1 MLKKTLILAALVGLN
16 LGFATAQDKSVDLAI
31 IVNKNSALD
40 NVTSEELSKIFR
52 AEKAKGPDGVRFAVT
67 TREAGCAER
76 AAALSEIYKLDEDA
90 YAKYFLQATFVGL
103 VQSAPR
109 PLSGAAT
116 AKQFVSVTPGA
127 ISYVR
132 GSDADDSVKT
142 LKVDGKSPGEAGYP
156 LKVK

>member
-1 MLKKTLILAALVGLN
+1 MWKKIFILALVFSLKAGVAN
-16 LGFATAQDKSVDLAI
+16 AQDKAGDLAI
-31 IVNKNSALD
+31 VVSKNRALD
-40 NVTSEELSKIFR
+40 NVTSDELTKIFR

>member
-1 MLKKTLILAALVGLN
+1 MFKKIFILTIGLSLN
-16 LGFATAQDKSVDLAI
+16 LGRASDQDKASDLAI

-40 NVTSEELSKIFR
+40 NVTSEELVKIFR

-67 TREAGCAER
+67 TREAGSAER
-76 AAALSEIYKLDEDA
+76 AAALSQIYKMDVDA
-90 YAKYFLQATFVGL
+90 YSKYFLQATFVGL

-109 PLSGAAT
+109 PLNGSAT
-116 AKQFVSVTPGA
+116 SKQFVSVTPGA

-132 GSDADDSVKT
+132 GSDTDDSVKT
-142 LKVDGKSPGEAGYP
+142 LKVDGKSPGESGYP